1 MSSQNKAATA
11 LMGATIVLLIVLG
24 IGFGWPVWATALIV
38 LGGCGV
44 VIAGIVV
51 GRGERTEP
59 PLPVVYAPPSPAPE
73 PPSQV
78 QMVVV
83 QGINLAS
90 AWADYEF
97 VFDVTVYW
105 RPADNAPASPH
116 VRPGAVAVDMIIRR
130 AAEVAAH
137 AAPGMAVRLQ
147 HRLNDILGVVKGD
160 PAGRILAWA
169 DQVRTTLSDKDLE
182 RLRSLADIRKDK
194 AVWEHQR
201 NYESDRRQYL
211 TEDVLKSTG
220 SAIVWWLSRNESNV
234 HGAVDLI
241 GTMARL
247 SAAAKNEDVDALF
260 RHLVPSSM
268 LPDAEPSLYPAVGSD
283 GASLGFGSM
292 NGTRSATDFVTGLM
306 DTMRLDA
313 DERALFAERVA
324 MDMAAMGHEEAAQ
337 QIRDEFDVITE
348 EFIDDAEPV
357 SATDPEENSTPEESR
372 FTPED

>member
-1 MSSQNKAATA
+1 MSSQNKAAAA

-24 IGFGWPVWATALIV
+24 IGLGWPVWATVLIV

-44 VIAGIVV
+44 VIAGVVV
-51 GRGERTEP
+51 GRGERTEL
-59 PLPVVYAPPSPAPE
+59 PLPVAYVPPPAPE
-73 PPSQV
+73 PQPQV

-90 AWADYEF
+90 SWVDYEF

-105 RPADNAPASPH
+105 RPADNAPAGGPH

-130 AAEVAAH
+130 AAELAAQ

-147 HRLNDILGVVKGD
+147 HRLNDVLGVVKGD

-169 DQVRTTLSDKDLE
+169 DQVRTTLSDKDSE
-182 RLRSLADIRKDK
+182 RLRTMADIRKDK
-194 AVWEHQR
+194 AAWEHQR

-211 TEDVLKSTG
+211 TDDVLKSTG
-220 SAIVWWLSRNESNV
+220 SAVVWWLSRNESNV
-234 HGAVDLI
+234 NGAVDLI

-247 SAAAKNEDVDALF
+247 SAAAKNEDVPALF
-260 RHLVPSSM
+260 RHLLPSSV
-268 LPDAEPSLYPAVGSD
+268 LPEPPVFPAAGSD

-292 NGTRSATDFVTGLM
+292 NGSRTPTDLVTGLM
-306 DTMRLDA
+306 DTLRLDA
-313 DERALFAERVA
+313 DGRALFAERVA
-324 MDMAAMGHEEAAQ
+324 MDMSAMGHEEAAQ

-348 EFIDDAEPV
+348 DFTE
-357 SATDPEENSTPEESR
+357 DPAPDSDSDSEEDTALEESR